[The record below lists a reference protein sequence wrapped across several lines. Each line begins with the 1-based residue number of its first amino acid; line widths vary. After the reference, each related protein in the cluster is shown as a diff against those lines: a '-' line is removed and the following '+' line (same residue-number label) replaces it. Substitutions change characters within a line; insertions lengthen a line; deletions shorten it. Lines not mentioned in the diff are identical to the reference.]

1 MKKGRVCS
9 FLAAL
14 KKKKK
19 KRRAKRRLETI
30 GVISVA
36 QASGLPGL
44 SWAAVAGGCLTGSG
58 QAAAEAAVISG
69 VVPVTCL
76 VPGMEGSDPWVSARG
91 SPGVADFS
99 RGRVATGSQPQ
110 SPRRTGRSLWP
121 FLTQRGGPAAPVPRR
136 SQRPRC
142 KGEGRSLHVLLG
154 RVWKNPWTCFT
165 TSTGAEKQIPWG

>member
-14 KKKKK
+14 KKKK

-58 QAAAEAAVISG
+58 QVAAEAAVISG
-69 VVPVTCL
+69 VVPVTCP

-99 RGRVATGSQPQ
+99 RGRVATGSQENRQKPVAF
-110 SPRRTGRSLWP
+110 SNSARRARGPR
-121 FLTQRGGPAAPVPRR
+121 PAA
-136 SQRPRC
+136 
-142 KGEGRSLHVLLG
+142 
-154 RVWKNPWTCFT
+154 FT
-165 TSTGAEKQIPWG
+165 EAEV